1 MSRRLRTLLPAA
13 AAFASVAFT
22 ASAAFAGP
30 VGDPAPIGPNQFFI
44 ALVNGKTADAVIT
57 VVCPFPATAGELG
70 SPLPGQYVEVEPEAS
85 GAASPFGFT
94 GSAADSVAAVFG
106 PASTVSAS
114 VLIHD
119 YFVHVPIP
127 TTLKVPCA
135 GSGVVS
141 FNPTPGSATSRA
153 ATVSVTYGNVA
164 TG

>member
-57 VVCPFPATAGELG
+57 VVCPFPLTAGELG
-70 SPLPGQYVEVEPEAS
+70 SPAPGQYVEVEPEAP
-85 GAASPFGFT
+85 GTATPFGFT
-94 GSAADSVAAVFG
+94 GSAANSITAVFG
-106 PASTVSAS
+106 PASAVSEA
-114 VLIHD
+114 VIIKD

-127 TTLKVPCA
+127 TTLKLPCA
-135 GSGVVS
+135 GSGVVA
-141 FNPTPGSATSRA
+141 FAPTPGSATARS
-153 ATVSVTYGNVA
+153 ATVSVTYGNI